1 MKSTSF
7 IADLD
12 LLDVAEYIYYSSSF
26 RTNILEEIC
35 SFKVE
40 FPESS
45 PKGFE
50 FPKKGIKSGFRGTS
64 PMPKT
69 YGAILLLTISPE
81 WIPVMSSKFSA
92 QLTLGILFLLGPL
105 CEILAT

>member
-1 MKSTSF
+1 MCRLTYETSF

-69 YGAILLLTISPE
+69 YSTPHNHFISVFIE
-81 WIPVMSSKFSA
+81 NSSRSQVLCICNMIP
-92 QLTLGILFLLGPL
+92 LGTHNL
-105 CEILAT
+105 